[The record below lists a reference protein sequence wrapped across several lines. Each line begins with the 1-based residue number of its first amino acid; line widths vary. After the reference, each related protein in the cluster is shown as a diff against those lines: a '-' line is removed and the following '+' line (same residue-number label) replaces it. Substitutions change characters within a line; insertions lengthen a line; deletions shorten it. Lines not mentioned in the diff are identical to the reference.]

1 MRYLKGKYYY
11 PVASDQDV
19 KSMSVK
25 RYKESRAEKVIIGGM
40 TKRLECY
47 YDSGE
52 YLAGKST
59 TIVLDYDHLKYVTA
73 VLNST
78 LMTFYYRVFF
88 NSMSLA
94 GGFYRI
100 GAPQVKTLP
109 MAIPSDDVI
118 TRVEAYVDELE
129 NLCAKDVA
137 DSDQKNELLELID
150 NEIYSVYGLSEAE
163 IDCVKNY

>member
-1 MRYLKGKYYY
+1 
-11 PVASDQDV
+11 
-19 KSMSVK
+19 
-25 RYKESRAEKVIIGGM
+25 M
-40 TKRLECY
+40 T
-47 YDSGE
+47 
-52 YLAGKST
+52 
-59 TIVLDYDHLKYVTA
+59 IP
-73 VLNST
+73 
-78 LMTFYYRVFF
+78 
-88 NSMSLA
+88 
-94 GGFYRI
+94 I